1 MIGTPPLFSL
11 SNFGIRVFL
20 KFKSVLLSKISV
32 KWDEKKYER
41 RLVIGATLSYP
52 KHFSV
57 PEIFWNTEGYLYDT
71 FWYSEAKQI
80 RRRVV
85 ILPTP
90 FYPKSLS
97 KPDSFWNT
105 DIFPLQCFPV
115 LWDNNFST
123 KSLDSLPLL
132 SILFSKTR
140 FSPKRRRFPYK
151 VFWCCEIINVRQKV
165 MILSRVLSIMFSDT
179 KKFLKHWRFALRKCF
194 VTKRHNNSEELLH
207 SLPHFHPKIV
217 SILECLSNTEGYSTK
232 GFATVRQKNSTTNPD
247 TTLPLLSTK
256 SFHTWWFLNH
266 RWVPLRNV
274 AGLWDKQFRQKIM

>member
-57 PEIFWNTEGYLYDT
+57 PEFFWNTEGYLYDM

-151 VFWCCEIINVRQKV
+151 VFWCCETINIRQKV
-165 MILSRVLSIMFSDT
+165 VILSRVFSIIFSDT
-179 KKFLKHWRFALRKCF
+179 KKIVKHWRFALRK
-194 VTKRHNNSEELLH
+194 
-207 SLPHFHPKIV
+207 V
-217 SILECLSNTEGYSTK
+217 SVQWVKTISTEN
-232 GFATVRQKNSTTNPD
+232 QD
-247 TTLPLLSTK
+247 TLPPISSVKSSDTRNFLLILRT
-256 SFHTWWFLNH
+256 
-266 RWVPLRNV
+266 VPLRSFSV
-274 AGLWDKQFRQKIM
+274 LWDKTISAENRDIPHI